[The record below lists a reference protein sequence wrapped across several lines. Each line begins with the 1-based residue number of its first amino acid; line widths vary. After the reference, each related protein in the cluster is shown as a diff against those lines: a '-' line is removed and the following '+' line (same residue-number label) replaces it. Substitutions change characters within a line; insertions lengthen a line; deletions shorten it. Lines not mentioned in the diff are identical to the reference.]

1 MLSRSHRLMLLIGV
15 LVCSLFLTSLSFGE
29 ATLDQS
35 VFEKANIDWR
45 QFEGETI
52 NLLLCKHPMASTF
65 LELIDE
71 FEALTGIKVEALSLP
86 EQQFFERQTIVLTS
100 SSPEFDIVM
109 TSPMLNWKFI
119 PGGYLEPLDQY
130 LNNPELTDLDFYD
143 MDDFVE
149 MAIEAS
155 RVMDNLYAIPAQ
167 LEAYALY
174 YRTDLFSKYG
184 IKVPETLD
192 EIYEAAQKLDEGFK
206 NDGITSILPF
216 SVRGVKGAGT
226 INSAYLTLFSSYGG
240 RDFDEEGNP
249 AIYSEPVV
257 EMTDLWIKLIR
268 DFGPRDWP
276 TLDWYDV
283 KDAFASGSVAMLIDA
298 DHWGGELSDPA
309 FCSVSEDWAVALAP
323 RGPEGIKSNIWAW
336 SVGMNAASNHKGA
349 AWLFLEWATS
359 KPVML
364 IASSE
369 YNNFTPT
376 RYSAWNDP
384 VIVERTSKWGNGTCR
399 EVVTQNLEKYAA
411 LRWTPNPNAFTL
423 SEVWM
428 EMLHNV
434 WSGSMTAD
442 EALKQ
447 VNQRAQRLAPPKEWL
462 K

>member
-29 ATLDQS
+29 VTLDQS

-71 FEALTGIKVEALSLP
+71 FEALIGIKVESLSLP

-216 SVRGVKGAGT
+216 SVRGVKAAGS

-240 RDFDEEGNP
+240 
-249 AIYSEPVV
+249 
-257 EMTDLWIKLIR
+257 
-268 DFGPRDWP
+268 
-276 TLDWYDV
+276 
-283 KDAFASGSVAMLIDA
+283 
-298 DHWGGELSDPA
+298 
-309 FCSVSEDWAVALAP
+309 
-323 RGPEGIKSNIWAW
+323 
-336 SVGMNAASNHKGA
+336 
-349 AWLFLEWATS
+349 
-359 KPVML
+359 
-364 IASSE
+364 
-369 YNNFTPT
+369 
-376 RYSAWNDP
+376 
-384 VIVERTSKWGNGTCR
+384 
-399 EVVTQNLEKYAA
+399 
-411 LRWTPNPNAFTL
+411 
-423 SEVWM
+423 
-428 EMLHNV
+428 
-434 WSGSMTAD
+434 
-442 EALKQ
+442 
-447 VNQRAQRLAPPKEWL
+447 
-462 K
+462 